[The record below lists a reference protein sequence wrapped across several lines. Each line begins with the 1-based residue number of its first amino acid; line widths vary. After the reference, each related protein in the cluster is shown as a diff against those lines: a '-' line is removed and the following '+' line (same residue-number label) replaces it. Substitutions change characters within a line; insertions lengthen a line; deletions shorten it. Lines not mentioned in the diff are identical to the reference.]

1 MVKAQTITPMSSPKG
16 RAGRTA
22 DPLLITL
29 RQSPTDGSW
38 RASTPSPFPESATNP
53 EGAYKALQRLARAI
67 FPEQR

>member
-1 MVKAQTITPMSSPKG
+1 MS
-16 RAGRTA
+16 TA
-22 DPLLITL
+22 PTATTAAARDSLLITL
-29 RQSPTDGSW
+29 RQAPDGSW